1 MLALEEKS
9 AQPERSSPQVL
20 SALANGTRIKILLSL
35 HEARSM
41 SFTDLMKK
49 VGMDGPV
56 LVHHL
61 DKLQTARLVV
71 KRVNPDPNSSQ
82 YRLYEV
88 TPFGE
93 EMLKTLQILP

>member
-1 MLALEEKS
+1 
-9 AQPERSSPQVL
+9 
-20 SALANGTRIKILLSL
+20 
-35 HEARSM
+35 M

-49 VGMDGPV
+49 IGMDGPV

-61 DKLQTARLVV
+61 DKLQTARLAV
-71 KRVNPDPNSSQ
+71 KRSNPDPNASQ

>member
-1 MLALEEKS
+1 MEERNT
-9 AQPERSSPQVL
+9 QPERSSPHVL
-20 SALANGTRIKILLSL
+20 SALANGTRVKILLSL
-35 HEARSM
+35 HEAGSM

-49 VGMDGPV
+49 IGMEGPV

-61 DKLQTARLVV
+61 EKLQSAKLVI
-71 KRVNPDPNSSQ
+71 KKSNPDPNASQ

-88 TPFGE
+88 TAFGE

>member
-1 MLALEEKS
+1 MLALQEKAPQPEKS
-9 AQPERSSPQVL
+9 DPQVL
-20 SALANGTRIKILLSL
+20 SALANGTRIKILVVL
-35 HEARSM
+35 HEAGSM

-49 VGMDGPV
+49 TGMDGPV

-61 DKLQTARLVV
+61 DKLQTAKLAV
-71 KRVNPDPNSSQ
+71 KRANPDANSAQ

-93 EMLKTLQILP
+93 EMLRTLLILP

>member
-1 MLALEEKS
+1 MLALEEKGP
-9 AQPERSSPQVL
+9 QPARSSPQVL
-20 SALANGTRIKILLSL
+20 SALASGTRIKILLSL
-35 HEARSM
+35 HEAGTM

-61 DKLQTARLVV
+61 DKLQIAGLVV
-71 KRVNPDPNSSQ
+71 KRANPDPNASQ

-88 TPFGE
+88 TSFGE
-93 EMLKTLQILP
+93 EMLQTLQILP